1 MQRARFKMELLLPV
15 HFHATTVS
23 VKGKM
28 MMLGVDEIE
37 QKTRT
42 DRVFTAWLTVPSL
55 PSMAGRLSANTK
67 PAQHLHHA
75 TPSCWR
81 RRFSRTVWRY
91 CAEMPS

>member
-1 MQRARFKMELLLPV
+1 MPPTMQRARLNMELLLPV

-28 MMLGVDEIE
+28 VMLGVDEIE

-42 DRVFTAWLTVPSL
+42 DGVFTAWLTVQSL
-55 PSMAGRLSANTK
+55 PSMAGRLSATTK
-67 PAQHLHHA
+67 PAKHLHHA

-81 RRFSRTVWRY
+81 RG
-91 CAEMPS
+91 